1 MIITV
6 GSYHGEAALTR
17 ESPYATLAYYGKG
30 AFIPGKTYTIDG
42 TDYMAI
48 SSTPS
53 KYIPAVMLVKLK
65 EI

>member
-6 GSYHGEAALTR
+6 GTFSGEAALTR
-17 ESPYATLAYYGKG
+17 ESPYATLAYYGKNV
-30 AFIPGKTYTIDG
+30 FTIGKTYTIDG
-42 TDYMAI
+42 TDYTVLGSA
-48 SSTPS
+48 PS